1 MPEEKDVEF
10 DAASFGVIGL
20 ETSVGV
26 VINYLVAKDILKPSV
41 MVEKMSLNPNRILGT
56 AGGTLS
62 VGAMADITIIDPD
75 EQWTVDTRHFFSKSH
90 NTAFEGFSL
99 RGCALY
105 TILGGRVV
113 FQKNRSD

>member
-26 VINYLVAKDILKPSV
+26 VINYLVSKDILKPSV

-62 VGAMADITIIDPD
+62 VGALAD
-75 EQWTVDTRHFFSKSH
+75 V
-90 NTAFEGFSL
+90 
-99 RGCALY
+99 Y
-105 TILGGRVV
+105 
-113 FQKNRSD
+113 NRSG